1 MSKIPQFLR
10 TRIEREIHSAHN
22 PVGMSVHDGRGRF
35 IASDIQYLIN
45 IIDEGEAGEAM
56 EFNKIIDALNK
67 AKHDVYEAN
76 SKANFV
82 KNQENGNFYVLSR
95 EELEKFVELIKND
108 QK

>member
-1 MSKIPQFLR
+1 MKFN
-10 TRIEREIHSAHN
+10 E
-22 PVGMSVHDGRGRF
+22 
-35 IASDIQYLIN
+35 
-45 IIDEGEAGEAM
+45 IIDY
-56 EFNKIIDALNK
+56 LNK

-82 KNQENGNFYVLSR
+82 KNQENGNFYILSR

>member
-1 MSKIPQFLR
+1 
-10 TRIEREIHSAHN
+10 
-22 PVGMSVHDGRGRF
+22 
-35 IASDIQYLIN
+35 
-45 IIDEGEAGEAM
+45 M

-76 SKANFV
+76 SKAMFV